1 MSTEFAAP
9 SVRPAGDKNYPWKTR
24 MKNTHDVPL
33 PDGTEDEAY
42 LGLLRQW
49 LPRLVEQHRPQL
61 MLFQAGVDA
70 LHGDR
75 WALSYW
81 VRGQMGLALLLGE
94 LG

>member
-1 MSTEFAAP
+1 
-9 SVRPAGDKNYPWKTR
+9 

-33 PDGTEDEAY
+33 PDGTEDEPY
-42 LGLLRQW
+42 LDLLRQW

-75 WALSYW
+75 C
-81 VRGQMGLALLLGE
+81 VRGHLGE
-94 LG
+94 V